1 MTHTL
6 LITRPERQAARFA
19 ALCED
24 RFGDRIDIVTS
35 PLIRIEALSDPGSM
49 AGYGGVIFT
58 SENAIAAVGPAAAGN
73 AMRAYCV
80 GDRTAE
86 VARAAGYD
94 AIAAEGDADH
104 LFDLILRQHVTPPL
118 LHLRGEHAR
127 GALAERLTQAGVKT
141 DEAIVYRQIAQPLTE
156 AARAVLRGDKP
167 VILPLFSPRTASL
180 FREGAAGCTAPLRIV
195 VFSPA
200 VADALGGEF
209 GDDIAVCQSPDVNE
223 MLDMLARLI
232 DAWWAVEDRGGAG

>member
-19 ALCED
+19 ALCTD
-24 RFGDRIDIVTS
+24 RFGGRIDIIAS
-35 PLIRIEALSDPGSM
+35 PLLRIEALGSDVSL

-58 SENAIAAVGPAAAGN
+58 SENAIAAVGPASAGT

-104 LFDLILRQHVTPPL
+104 LFDLILRRHVTPPL

-127 GALAERLTQAGVKT
+127 GALADRLTQAGIET
-141 DEAIVYRQIAQPLTE
+141 DEAIVYRQIAQPLTD
-156 AARAVLRGDKP
+156 AAQAVLRGDKP
-167 VILPLFSPRTASL
+167 VILPLFSPRSASL
-180 FREGAAGCTAPLRIV
+180 FRAGAAGCAAPLRIAA
-195 VFSPA
+195 FSPA

-209 GDDIAVCQSPDVNE
+209 GDDIAVCQSPDVNV

-232 DAWWAVEDRGGAG
+232 DA